1 MNWTKERNKLKIS
14 NLMTTFIFRDSIFIS
29 IKLMLKKY
37 TLLIKIII
45 TNVNKRV
52 ARRIYS
58 RQSRNL
64 SIECITK
71 LKTTILI
78 IIKEQRDKTVI
89 VIIKMPESRKIHNI
103 FNLLKQ

>member
-1 MNWTKERNKLKIS
+1 
-14 NLMTTFIFRDSIFIS
+14 
-29 IKLMLKKY
+29 MLKKY

-52 ARRIYS
+52 ARKIYS

-64 SIECITK
+64 SIEFITK
-71 LKTTILI
+71 LKITILI
-78 IIKEQRDKTVI
+78 IIKQQRDKTVI